1 MKKTHESPL
10 IITDAKHISNGPMS
24 KIKVSANI
32 EQYEMK
38 ESSALSIL
46 VTRRRMQ
53 KTRNCLRSRVR
64 DEAGKGFGMDAAVE

>member
-10 IITDAKHISNGPMS
+10 MITDAKHISNGPMS
-24 KIKVSANI
+24 KMNVSANI

-46 VTRRRMQ
+46 ETRRRMQ
-53 KTRNCLRSRVR
+53 KTRNCRLSRMC